1 MWQDESNQVDKWK
14 RVQRRTRERQKSI
27 GKKKKS
33 YSTRVYNVTEGES
46 SKSSDPFSLQSRDEK
61 EKLLLYM
68 AKIFQFPL
76 YTAYKQ

>member
-1 MWQDESNQVDKWK
+1 MKESAKKDKRK
-14 RVQRRTRERQKSI
+14 TKINR
-27 GKKKKS
+27 KKKKS